1 MVTLRF
7 EIDGM
12 SCAGCAGRA
21 ERALQAMSGQTS
33 AAVNLANTTGT
44 VELDGATAAD
54 IRATLKKAGYP
65 AREDTVI
72 LDIADMSCA
81 SCAAKVEKALR
92 DLPGVIEASVNLA
105 AETAQV
111 QVLRG
116 AISPTDLAGAVRQTG
131 YSATPR
137 ADTSA
142 HTTGDEGTKITK
154 ARNTALIAALLTLPV
169 FVIEMGMH
177 VSPALHDWMMQH
189 IEHETSWLLQF
200 FLTSLVLIWPGRVFL
215 IKGIPLL
222 LRGRPDMN
230 SLVAMGTLA
239 AWGYSSVTVFAP
251 WHLPPAAR
259 HVYFEAAAVIVT
271 LILVGRW
278 FEARAKGRTGSAIRK
293 LAHLKPET
301 ARVERDGIVTECPID
316 SVVVGDLLH
325 LRPGERLAVD
335 GTVETGESFVNESM
349 ITGEPIPVAKSPG
362 DTVVA
367 GTINGEGALTYRATG
382 VGSDTMLSRIIAMV
396 ERAQGAKLPVQA
408 LADRVVLV
416 FVPTVIAV
424 ALLSLAGWLAFGPEP
439 RLPHALVAAVSVLII
454 ACPCAMG
461 LATPTSIM
469 VGTGRAAEL
478 GVLFR
483 KGEALQRLETLSVVA
498 FDKTGTL
505 TEGRPSLATLEPIGN
520 MEADALLR
528 IAAAAEA
535 PSEHPIA
542 HAITSAAE
550 AKGLTLPKAENF
562 SAIGGFGIEASV
574 EGHKVLIGATR
585 LMARE
590 SIDTGALS
598 DAAEALAKRGETPFY
613 IAIDGTLAGLVSVA
627 DPVRPA
633 ARTVINALKAMGKSV
648 AMVTGDS
655 AATAHAIAADL
666 GIDHVAAEVL
676 PEGKAAEV
684 EALRAAHGAVA
695 FVGDGI
701 NDAPALA
708 SADTGL
714 AISTGTDIAIESAD
728 VVLIGHDLSG
738 IVTAIDVSR
747 RTMRNIRQNL
757 FWAFA
762 YNIALIPVAA
772 GLFYPILGWQFS
784 PVLGAAAMALSSVF
798 VLSNALRLRRL
809 KAPMAAPDRKEAEQL

>member
-1 MVTLRF
+1 MTTLRF

-21 ERALQAMSGQTS
+21 ERALQAMPGQSS

-54 IRATLKKAGYP
+54 IRETLKTAGYP
-65 AREDTVI
+65 AREENLM
-72 LDIADMSCA
+72 LDISDMSCA
-81 SCAAKVEKALR
+81 SCAARVEAALR
-92 DLPGVIEASVNLA
+92 DVPGVLSASVNLA

-111 QVLRG
+111 HILRG
-116 AISPTDLAGAVRQTG
+116 AVIPTDLAAAVRNAG
-131 YSATPR
+131 YTATPR
-137 ADTSA
+137 TDETARDAGADEAAKVDDARRIAMISA
-142 HTTGDEGTKITK
+142 I
-154 ARNTALIAALLTLPV
+154 LTLPV
-169 FVIEMGMH
+169 FLIEMGGH
-177 VSPALHDWMMQH
+177 AVPALHHWIMANIGQSQ
-189 IEHETSWLLQF
+189 SWLLQF
-200 FLTSLVLIWPGRVFL
+200 ILTSLVLLWPGRGFFL
-215 IKGIPLL
+215 KGFPLL
-222 LRGRPDMN
+222 LRRTPDMN
-230 SLVAMGTLA
+230 SLVAMGAGA
-239 AWGYSSVTVFAP
+239 AWVYSSVALFAP
-251 WHLPPAAR
+251 SILPPAAR

-278 FEARAKGRTGSAIRK
+278 FEACAKGRTGGAIRK
-293 LAHLKPET
+293 LARLKADT
-301 ARVERDGIVTECPID
+301 ARVERNGKLSDVPVD

-335 GTVETGESFVNESM
+335 GTVESGESYVDESM
-349 ITGEPIPVAKSPG
+349 ITGEPIPVAKSSG
-362 DTVVA
+362 ATVVA

-382 VGSDTMLSRIIAMV
+382 VGSDTMLARIIAMV

-408 LADRVVLV
+408 LADRVVLY
-416 FVPTVIAV
+416 FVPVVIAV
-424 ALLSLAGWLAFGPEP
+424 ALLSLAAWLAFGPDP

-505 TEGRPSLATLEPIGN
+505 TEGRPSLAALEPVGDLD
-520 MEADALLR
+520 ADDLLR
-528 IAAAAEA
+528 FAAAAES

-542 HAITSAAE
+542 RAITTAAE
-550 AKGLTLPKAENF
+550 AKALALPKAEGF
-562 SAIGGFGIEASV
+562 TAIGGFGIQATV
-574 EGHKVLIGATR
+574 EGKTVLIGATR

-590 SIDTGALS
+590 GIDTASLT
-598 DAAEALAKRGETPFY
+598 DKANALAARGETPFY
-613 IAIDGTLAGLVSVA
+613 VAIDGTLAGLISVA
-627 DPVRPA
+627 DPIRPT
-633 ARTVINALKAMGKSV
+633 ARAVVDRLKAMGKSV
-648 AMVTGDS
+648 AMITGDS
-655 AATAHAIAADL
+655 KTTAHAIARDL

-684 EALRAAHGAVA
+684 DALRNLHGPIA

-708 SADTGL
+708 SADTGI
-714 AISTGTDIAIESAD
+714 AIGTGTDIAIESAD
-728 VVLIGHDLSG
+728 VVLIGPDLSG
-738 IVTAIDVSR
+738 VVGAIDLSR

-772 GLFYPILGWQFS
+772 GLFYPWLGWQLS
-784 PVLGAAAMALSSVF
+784 PMLGAGAMALSSVF
-798 VLSNALRLRRL
+798 VLSNALRLRRVSPPVISP
-809 KAPMAAPDRKEAEQL
+809 KRAEV

>member
-1 MVTLRF
+1 MTTLRF

-21 ERALQAMSGQTS
+21 ERALQAMPGQTS
-33 AAVNLANTTGT
+33 AAVNLANATGT
-44 VELDGATAAD
+44 VDLSEANAAD
-54 IRATLKKAGYP
+54 IRSTLKQAGYP

-72 LDIADMSCA
+72 LDISDMSCA
-81 SCAAKVEKALR
+81 SCAAKVENALR
-92 DLPGVIEASVNLA
+92 ALPGVLEASVNLA

-111 QVLRG
+111 QILRG
-116 AISPTDLAGAVRQTG
+116 AIAPSDLIAAVRNAG
-131 YSATPR
+131 YNATPR
-137 ADTSA
+137 TDDTHDSA
-142 HTTGDEGTKITK
+142 AEETTKIDT
-154 ARNTALIAALLTLPV
+154 ARRLALLSGLLTLPV
-169 FVIEMGMH
+169 FLIEMGGH
-177 VSPALHDWMMQH
+177 LIPALHHWIMANIGQ
-189 IEHETSWLLQF
+189 TQSWLLQF
-200 FLTSLVLIWPGRVFL
+200 ALTTIVLLWPGRGFFT
-215 IKGIPLL
+215 KGIPLL
-222 LRGRPDMN
+222 LRRSPDMN
-230 SLVAMGTLA
+230 SLVAMGAGA
-239 AWGYSSVTVFAP
+239 AWGYSTVALFAP
-251 WHLPPAAR
+251 SILPPSAR
-259 HVYFEAAAVIVT
+259 YVYFEAAAVIVT

-278 FEARAKGRTGSAIRK
+278 FEARAKGRTGGAIRK
-293 LAHLKPET
+293 LARLKADT
-301 ARVERDGIVTECPID
+301 ARVERDGEVSKVPVET
-316 SVVVGDLLH
+316 VLVGDLLH

-335 GTVETGESFVNESM
+335 GTIESGESFVDESM
-349 ITGEPIPVAKSPG
+349 ITGEPIPVTKSPG

-382 VGSDTMLSRIIAMV
+382 VGSDTMLARIIAMV

-408 LADRVVLV
+408 LADRVVLI
-416 FVPTVIAV
+416 FVPVVITI
-424 ALLSLAGWLAFGPEP
+424 ALLALAGWLAFGPDP

-505 TEGRPSLATLEPIGN
+505 TEGRPSLATLAPVGD
-520 MEADALLR
+520 MDADTLLR
-528 IAAAAEA
+528 FAAAAEA

-550 AKGLTLPKAENF
+550 VKGLSLPKAEGF
-562 SAIGGFGIEASV
+562 SAIGGFGIEATV
-574 EGHKVLIGATR
+574 EDHAVLIGAAR

-590 SIDTGALS
+590 NIDTTALT
-598 DAAEALAKRGETPFY
+598 AQAEALAKRGETPFY
-613 IAIDGTLAGLVSVA
+613 VAIDGKLAGLISVA
-627 DPVRPA
+627 DPIRPA
-633 ARTVINALKAMGKSV
+633 ARAVVDRLKAMGKSV

-655 AATAHAIAADL
+655 TATAHAIAADL

-684 EALRAAHGAVA
+684 EALRAAHGPIA
-695 FVGDGI
+695 FIGDGI

-708 SADTGL
+708 SADTGI
-714 AISTGTDIAIESAD
+714 AVGTGTDIAIESAD
-728 VVLIGHDLSG
+728 VVLIGHDLTSV
-738 IVTAIDVSR
+738 VTAIDLSQ

-772 GLFYPILGWQFS
+772 GLFYPLLGWQLS
-784 PVLGAAAMALSSVF
+784 PMLGAGAMALSSVF

-809 KAPMAAPDRKEAEQL
+809 TAPMASAVP